1 MSFLAGHRLLC
12 AWLLAGAILAGLSG
26 HACRGQ
32 SVAASEGAEATTIP
46 APPNP
51 AKITTEALDA
61 LVGQAS
67 FEQAAGDKASPQQ
80 WATGDEQILRR
91 VSFDLVGRP
100 PTVAEARAY
109 LADTSPNKFQDLVE
123 RLLAS
128 EEFGANWADY
138 WSDTIAFHV
147 PPPELTYLDYAPL
160 ERWLAAK
167 LNGNTPW
174 DEVVRELIT
183 GTGKIEEQPAATFVG
198 YHQASATNLAAETSR
213 IFLGQQI
220 GCAECHDHP
229 FDHWK
234 RTQFHELAAFFA
246 RAKAKLPWND
256 GPGTVVSSAE
266 KGEYLL
272 PDVDDPKKKGTELRP
287 ALLDGKDAEA
297 ELADGERRARL
308 ATWVTA
314 RENPWFAR
322 AYANRIWGRLTGRG
336 FYEPVDDLGNSRP
349 RELPAVHE
357 ALAGHFV
364 ASGFDVKDLF
374 RLVMNTKAYRHN
386 PRFEPGQGSP
396 GALPRLRG
404 DEVFAALKV
413 GVALPDVTPE
423 ATKPTAEIRFPPPP
437 KSTRQLVNDV
447 FGADPSL
454 SPVDA
459 PRTIGQ
465 ALWMMNNEQLQ
476 AQINAAEGSGT
487 MLVELLAEHK
497 DDTAACRQLFSR
509 TLAREATAEELRIA
523 LEHVKRVGERRA
535 AFEDLL
541 WSLVNSAEFT
551 TRR

>member
-1 MSFLAGHRLLC
+1 MTFVAGYRPVC
-12 AWLLAGAILAGLSG
+12 AWLLGAVVVLLAGWFG
-26 HACRGQ
+26 EPCHGQ
-32 SVAASEGAEATTIP
+32 SATASESAEITAVP
-46 APPNP
+46 APLSP
-51 AKITTEALDA
+51 AKLTGEALDA
-61 LVGQAS
+61 LEGQAS
-67 FEQAAGDKASPQQ
+67 TEHPGPTSSSDQ
-80 WATGDEQILRR
+80 QILRR
-91 VSFDLVGRP
+91 VTFDLIGRP

-109 LADTSPNKFQDLVE
+109 LADKSPTRFRDLVE

-147 PPPELTYLDYAPL
+147 PPPELTYLDYTPL
-160 ERWLAAK
+160 KRWLATK

-183 GTGKIEEQPAATFVG
+183 ATGKVGDVPAATFVG
-198 YHQASATNLAAETSR
+198 YHQARPTNLAAETSR

-272 PDVDDPKKKGTELRP
+272 PDLDDPKGKGTELRP
-287 ALLDGKDAEA
+287 ALLDGKPAFLDKDAESD
-297 ELADGERRARL
+297 LTDDQRRARL
-308 ATWVTA
+308 AAWITA

-336 FYEPVDDLGNSRP
+336 FCEPVDDLGNSRT

-364 ASGFDVKDLF
+364 ASSFDVKDLF
-374 RLVMNTKAYRHN
+374 RLVIGAKAYRDN
-386 PRFEPGQGSP
+386 SRFESGDSAAP
-396 GALPRLRG
+396 PRLRG

-437 KSTRQLVNDV
+437 KSTRQLVNDA

-454 SPVDA
+454 SPLDA

-487 MLVELLAEHK
+487 MLAELLAEHK

-509 TLAREATAEELRIA
+509 TLAREATAEELRIT
-523 LEHVKRVGERRA
+523 LEHVKRVGERKA

>member
-1 MSFLAGHRLLC
+1 MKLPGGHRLLC
-12 AWLLAGAILAGLSG
+12 VWVLAGICVAGWRIET
-26 HACRGQ
+26 ARAQ
-32 SVAASEGAEATTIP
+32 SVAEPAVAQPAAIP
-46 APPNP
+46 APPNA

-61 LVGQAS
+61 LVGQA
-67 FEQAAGDKASPQQ
+67 AAEPSSPHS
-80 WATGDEQILRR
+80 TSDEQLLRR
-91 VSFDLVGRP
+91 AGFDLVGRP

-109 LADTSPNKFQDLVE
+109 LADSSPNKFQDLVE

-128 EEFGANWADY
+128 DEFGANWADY

-147 PPPELTYLDYAPL
+147 PPPELTYLDYRPL

-167 LNGNTPW
+167 LNENTPW
-174 DEVVRELIT
+174 DEVVRDLIA

-272 PDVDDPKKKGTELRP
+272 PNVDDPKKKGTPLRP
-287 ALLDGKDAEA
+287 ALLDGKSAGLDDNDAEA
-297 ELADGERRARL
+297 GLSDSERRTRL
-308 ATWVTA
+308 AQWVTA

-357 ALAGHFV
+357 ALAGHFT

-374 RLVMNTKAYRHN
+374 RLVMNSKAYRHN
-386 PRFEPGQGSP
+386 PRFEPAGGESGTP
-396 GALPRLRG
+396 PRLRG

-423 ATKPTAEIRFPPPP
+423 AVKPTAEIRFPPPP
-437 KSTRQLVNDV
+437 KSTRQLVNDA

-487 MLVELLAEHK
+487 VLADVLAEHK
-497 DDTAACRQLFSR
+497 DDTAACQQLFSR
-509 TLAREATAEELRIA
+509 TLAREATPEELRIS

-541 WSLVNSAEFT
+541 WSLINSAEFT